1 MTIKNIAH
9 SRKAKLLLLSE
20 RDNKKYQ
27 QMLVRY
33 FNERFLARLSKSA
46 YRSRF
51 ILKGGSLLFAY
62 EEFIPRPTLDIDFMG
77 NRINNDAQVIKDAFV
92 AIINTEVTEDG
103 VIFHPKT
110 IHSEPITVEKKYPG
124 TRITV
129 DVSLDSIR
137 KTLTLDVGFGDV
149 ITPHPI
155 DMDYPVIFDDSDE
168 INLVAYSLE
177 TVVAEK
183 FQTMID
189 RSVTNSR
196 MKDFFDLYRILSVH
210 QFDTDILQEAI
221 NATFTNRNTAYS
233 PNHSLFEDD
242 FKQDRSM
249 TMQWNNYL
257 KKMKLPQDRSFAEV
271 VDFITGKLKPYWEKL
286 STGEI

>member
-20 RDNKKYQ
+20 KDNKKYQ

-33 FNERFLARLSKSA
+33 FNERFLARLSKSS
-46 YRSRF
+46 YQSSF

-62 EEFIPRPTLDIDFMG
+62 AEFTPRPTLDIDFMG
-77 NRINNDAQVIKDAFV
+77 NRINNDAQIIKNAFV
-92 AIINTEVTEDG
+92 EIINTSVPEDG
-103 VIFHPKT
+103 VQFHPET
-110 IHSEPITVEKKYPG
+110 IKSEPITVEKKYPG
-124 TRITV
+124 TRITF

-137 KTLTLDVGFGDV
+137 KTLTMDVGFGDV
-149 ITPHPI
+149 ITPHPVE
-155 DMDYPVIFDDSDE
+155 MDYPVIFEESEE

-210 QFDTDILQEAI
+210 QFDTEILQEAI
-221 NATFTNRNTAYS
+221 NATFANRNTVYS
-233 PNHSLFEDD
+233 PDHSLFGED
-242 FKQDRSM
+242 FKQDRGM
-249 TMQWNNYL
+249 TTQWNNYL
-257 KKMKLPQDRSFAEV
+257 KKMKLPQDKSFAEI
-271 VDFITGKLKPYWEKL
+271 VDFITEKLRPYWEKL
-286 STGEI
+286 PTAGK

>member
-20 RDNKKYQ
+20 KDNKKYQ

-33 FNERFLARLSKSA
+33 FNERFLARLSKSS
-46 YRSRF
+46 YRSSF
-51 ILKGGSLLFAY
+51 ILKGGSLLFEYA
-62 EEFIPRPTLDIDFMG
+62 EFTPRPTLDIDFMG
-77 NRINNDAQVIKDAFV
+77 NRINNDAQIIKNAFV
-92 AIINTEVTEDG
+92 EIINTSVPEDG
-103 VIFHPKT
+103 VQFHPET
-110 IHSEPITVEKKYPG
+110 IKSEPITVEKKYPG
-124 TRITV
+124 TRITF

-137 KTLTLDVGFGDV
+137 KTLTMDVGFGDV
-149 ITPHPI
+149 ITPHPVE
-155 DMDYPVIFDDSDE
+155 MDYPVIFEESEE

-210 QFDTDILQEAI
+210 QFDTEILQEAI
-221 NATFTNRNTAYS
+221 NATFANRNTVYS
-233 PNHSLFEDD
+233 PDHSLFGED
-242 FKQDRSM
+242 FKQDRGM
-249 TMQWNNYL
+249 TTQWNNYL
-257 KKMKLPQDRSFAEV
+257 KKMKLPQDKSFAEI
-271 VDFITGKLKPYWEKL
+271 VDFITEKLRPYWEKL
-286 STGEI
+286 PTAGK

>member
-20 RDNKKYQ
+20 KDNKKYQ

-33 FNERFLARLSKSA
+33 FNERFLARLSKSS
-46 YRSRF
+46 YRSSF

-62 EEFIPRPTLDIDFMG
+62 AEFTPRPTLDIDFMG
-77 NRINNDAQVIKDAFV
+77 NRINNDAQIIKNAFV
-92 AIINTEVTEDG
+92 EIINTSVPEDG
-103 VIFHPKT
+103 VQFHPET
-110 IHSEPITVEKKYPG
+110 IKSEPITVEKKYPG
-124 TRITV
+124 TRITF

-137 KTLTLDVGFGDV
+137 KTLTMDVGFGDV
-149 ITPHPI
+149 ITPHPVE
-155 DMDYPVIFDDSDE
+155 MDYPVIFEESEE

-210 QFDTDILQEAI
+210 QFDTEILQEAI
-221 NATFTNRNTAYS
+221 NATFANRNTVYS
-233 PNHSLFEDD
+233 PDHSLFGED
-242 FKQDRSM
+242 FKQDRGM
-249 TMQWNNYL
+249 TTQCNNYL
-257 KKMKLPQDRSFAEV
+257 KKMKLPQDKSFAEI
-271 VDFITGKLKPYWEKL
+271 VDFITEKL
-286 STGEI
+286 RPYLEKLPTAGK

>member
-20 RDNKKYQ
+20 KDNKKYQ

-33 FNERFLARLSKSA
+33 FNERFLARLSKSS
-46 YRSRF
+46 YRSSF

-62 EEFIPRPTLDIDFMG
+62 AEFTPRPTLDIDFMG
-77 NRINNDAQVIKDAFV
+77 NRINNDAQIIKNAFV
-92 AIINTEVTEDG
+92 EIINTSVPEDG
-103 VIFHPKT
+103 VQFHPET
-110 IHSEPITVEKKYPG
+110 IKSEPITVEKKYPG
-124 TRITV
+124 TRITF

-137 KTLTLDVGFGDV
+137 KTLTMDVGFGDV
-149 ITPHPI
+149 ITPHPVE
-155 DMDYPVIFDDSDE
+155 MDYPVIFEESEE
-168 INLVAYSLE
+168 INLVAYSLD

-210 QFDTDILQEAI
+210 QFDTEILQEAI
-221 NATFTNRNTAYS
+221 NATFANRNTVYS
-233 PNHSLFEDD
+233 PDHSLFGED
-242 FKQDRSM
+242 FKQDRGM
-249 TMQWNNYL
+249 TTQWNNYL
-257 KKMKLPQDRSFAEV
+257 KKMKLPQDKSFAEI
-271 VDFITGKLKPYWEKL
+271 VDFITEKLRPYWEKL
-286 STGEI
+286 PTAGK

>member
-20 RDNKKYQ
+20 KDNKKYQ

-33 FNERFLARLSKSA
+33 FNERFLARLSKSS
-46 YRSRF
+46 YRSSF

-62 EEFIPRPTLDIDFMG
+62 AEFTLRPTLDIDFMG
-77 NRINNDAQVIKDAFV
+77 NRINNDAQIIKNAFV
-92 AIINTEVTEDG
+92 EIINTSVPEDG
-103 VIFHPKT
+103 VQFHPET
-110 IHSEPITVEKKYPG
+110 IKSEPITVEKKYPG
-124 TRITV
+124 TRITF

-137 KTLTLDVGFGDV
+137 KTLTMDVGFGDV
-149 ITPHPI
+149 ITPHPVE
-155 DMDYPVIFDDSDE
+155 MDYPVIFEESEE

-210 QFDTDILQEAI
+210 QFDTEILQEAI
-221 NATFTNRNTAYS
+221 NATFANRNTVYS
-233 PNHSLFEDD
+233 PDHSLFGED
-242 FKQDRSM
+242 FKQDRGM
-249 TMQWNNYL
+249 TTQWNNYL
-257 KKMKLPQDRSFAEV
+257 KKMKLPQDKSFAEI
-271 VDFITGKLKPYWEKL
+271 VDFITEKLRPYWEKL
-286 STGEI
+286 PTAGK

>member
-20 RDNKKYQ
+20 KDNKKYQ

-33 FNERFLARLSKSA
+33 FNERFLARLSKSS
-46 YRSRF
+46 YRSSF

-62 EEFIPRPTLDIDFMG
+62 EEFTPRPTLDIDFMG
-77 NRINNDAQVIKDAFV
+77 NRINNDAQIIKNAFV
-92 AIINTEVTEDG
+92 EIINTSVPEDG
-103 VIFHPKT
+103 VQFHPET
-110 IHSEPITVEKKYPG
+110 IKSEPITVEKKYPG
-124 TRITV
+124 TRITF

-137 KTLTLDVGFGDV
+137 KTLTMDVGFGDV
-149 ITPHPI
+149 ITPHPVE
-155 DMDYPVIFDDSDE
+155 MDYPVMLEESEE

-210 QFDTDILQEAI
+210 QFDTEILQEAI
-221 NATFTNRNTAYS
+221 NATFANRNTVYS
-233 PNHSLFEDD
+233 PDHSLFGED
-242 FKQDRSM
+242 FKQDRGM
-249 TMQWNNYL
+249 TTQWNNYL
-257 KKMKLPQDRSFAEV
+257 KKMKLPQDKSFAEI
-271 VDFITGKLKPYWEKL
+271 VDFITEKLRPYWEKL
-286 STGEI
+286 PTAGK

>member
-20 RDNKKYQ
+20 KDNKKYQ

-33 FNERFLARLSKSA
+33 FNERFLARLSKSP
-46 YRSRF
+46 YRSSF

-62 EEFIPRPTLDIDFMG
+62 EEFTPRPTLDIDFMG
-77 NRINNDAQVIKDAFV
+77 NRINNDAQIIKNAFV
-92 AIINTEVTEDG
+92 EIINTSVPEDG
-103 VIFHPKT
+103 VQFHPET
-110 IHSEPITVEKKYPG
+110 IKSEPITVEKKYPG
-124 TRITV
+124 TRITF

-137 KTLTLDVGFGDV
+137 KTLTMDVGFGDV
-149 ITPHPI
+149 ITPHPVE
-155 DMDYPVIFDDSDE
+155 MDYPVIFEESDE

-210 QFDTDILQEAI
+210 SFDTEVLQEAI
-221 NATFTNRNTAYS
+221 NATFANRNTVYS
-233 PNHSLFEDD
+233 PNHSLFGED
-242 FKQDRSM
+242 FKQDRGM
-249 TMQWNNYL
+249 TTQWNNYL
-257 KKMKLPQDRSFAEV
+257 KKIKLPQDKSFAEI
-271 VDFITGKLKPYWEKL
+271 VDFITEKLRPYWENL
-286 STGEI
+286 STDGI

>member
-20 RDNKKYQ
+20 KDNKKYQ

-33 FNERFLARLSKSA
+33 FNERFLARLSKSS
-46 YRSRF
+46 YRSSF

-62 EEFIPRPTLDIDFMG
+62 AEFTPRPTLDIDFMG
-77 NRINNDAQVIKDAFV
+77 NRINNDAQIIKNAFV
-92 AIINTEVTEDG
+92 EIINTSVPEDG
-103 VIFHPKT
+103 VQFHPET
-110 IHSEPITVEKKYPG
+110 IKSEPITVEKKYPG
-124 TRITV
+124 TRITF

-137 KTLTLDVGFGDV
+137 KTLTMDVGFGDV
-149 ITPHPI
+149 ITPHPVE
-155 DMDYPVIFDDSDE
+155 MDYPVIFEESEE

-183 FQTMID
+183 IQTMID

-210 QFDTDILQEAI
+210 QFDTEILQEAI
-221 NATFTNRNTAYS
+221 NATFANRNTVYS
-233 PNHSLFEDD
+233 PDHSLFGED
-242 FKQDRSM
+242 FKQDRGM
-249 TMQWNNYL
+249 TTQWNNYL
-257 KKMKLPQDRSFAEV
+257 KKMKLPQDKSFAEI
-271 VDFITGKLKPYWEKL
+271 VDFITEKLRPYWEKL
-286 STGEI
+286 PTAGK